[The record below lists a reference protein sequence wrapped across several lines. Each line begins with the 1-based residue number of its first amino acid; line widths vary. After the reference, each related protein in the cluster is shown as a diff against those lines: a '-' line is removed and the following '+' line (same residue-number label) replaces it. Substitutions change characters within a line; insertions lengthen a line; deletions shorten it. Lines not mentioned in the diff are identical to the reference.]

1 MPYDLGATVRLT
13 AECQDPGGALTTAA
27 TATVTITLPGGAIVS
42 PVAEE
47 TAPGTGRYRADYVSS
62 VPGRHTVRWV
72 FTGPADAYTDAYT
85 DTFDVRPLAPP
96 TILSLADAK
105 RHLKMPPG
113 RSDQDD
119 EIRGWTES
127 ITRGIEGMCGPVV
140 VRTVTE
146 RHHVRRAATV
156 ALQHTPV
163 LELVSVTP
171 VQGGGPGYAVDDL
184 DLDPDTGVVRRLD
197 GGTLTGL
204 LLFTYTA
211 GRPVVPANITAAARI
226 IVQHLWRTGQGP
238 GRPQI
243 GTGDFDVTEPIT
255 GFGYA
260 IPNRALQ
267 LLEPDR
273 LPPGVG

>member
-13 AECQDPGGALTTAA
+13 AECQDPAGALTTADA
-27 TATVTITLPGGAIVS
+27 AVVTVTLPGGATVTPAATES
-42 PVAEE
+42 
-47 TAPGTGRYRADYVSS
+47 APGTGRYLADYVSS

-72 FTGPADAYTDAYT
+72 FTGPADAYTDS
-85 DTFDVRPLAPP
+85 FDVRPLAPP

-105 RHLKMPPG
+105 RHLKLPPG
-113 RSDQDD
+113 RSDRDD

-140 VRTVTE
+140 VRTVEE
-146 RHHVRRAATV
+146 RHEARRARSI
-156 ALQHTPV
+156 ALRHTPA
-163 LELVSVTP
+163 LELTSVTS
-171 VQGGGPGYAVDDL
+171 VQPGGTGYAVDDL
-184 DLDPDTGVVRRLD
+184 DLDPDTGMVRRLD

-204 LLFTYTA
+204 LQFVYTA
-211 GRPVVPANITAAARI
+211 GRPIVSANITAAARI
-226 IVQHLWRTGQGP
+226 IVQHLWRTTQGP
-238 GRPQI
+238 GRPQL
-243 GTGDFDVTEPIT
+243 GTGDFDVTEPIA

-273 LPPGVG
+273 LPPEVG